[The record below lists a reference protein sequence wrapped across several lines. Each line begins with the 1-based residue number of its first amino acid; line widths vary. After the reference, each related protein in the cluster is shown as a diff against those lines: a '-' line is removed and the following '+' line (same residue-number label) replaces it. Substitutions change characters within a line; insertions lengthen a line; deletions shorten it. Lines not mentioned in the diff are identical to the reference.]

1 MHIAPHYQSIRPRQV
16 PQAPVTNFINVPAT
30 RSPLPSVNSTI
41 GEPILHSTNLNH
53 QRCENTC
60 NTENSTVRSRNT
72 RETSYLSASNI
83 IEKRTR
89 SSRK

>member
-1 MHIAPHYQSIRPRQV
+1 MNTTNELNQGR
-16 PQAPVTNFINVPAT
+16 PQAYKNNTESPINVPAT

-41 GEPILHSTNLNH
+41 GQPILHSTNLN
-53 QRCENTC
+53 QSCENTC

-72 RETSYLSASNI
+72 RGTSYLSASNV